1 MSSMAM
7 SNEEIDSFLSVPRI
21 ARMATTNK
29 GKPHVVP
36 VWYYYDGTDI
46 VITVTKDTKKVKHL
60 KENPNVSIVIDVIEG
75 EPGNISFLNGKAVI
89 IEGKVEIKDDIDHTV
104 AIKMYE
110 RYVGNEALS
119 NPMVQFSINLPRHIL
134 LVKPTKILSW
144 DISKIYDLK

>member
-21 ARMATTNK
+21 ARMATINK
-29 GKPHVVP
+29 GRPHVVP
-36 VWYYYDGTDI
+36 VWYYYDGTNI
-46 VITVTKDTKKVKHL
+46 VVTVTKDSKKVKNL

-89 IEGKVEIKDDIDHTV
+89 IEGEVEIKDDNDHTV
-104 AIKMYE
+104 VTNMYE
-110 RYVGNEALS
+110 RYAGKEALN

-134 LVKPTKILSW
+134 FVKPIKIMSW
-144 DISKIYDLK
+144 NISKIYDRK